1 MRKVAVLVALVLA
14 ACSADERLP
23 EGVLDRE
30 RFTDVLL
37 EATMLEARM
46 NRELVTEQ
54 LASVPMDRYYEQLF
68 AENKITRAEFEKS
81 FDHYAARPAEMAAI
95 YDEVLTR
102 LSRRKDEALQR
113 PVVPLTKAD
122 TLATDS
128 SSVRQ
133 R

>member
-1 MRKVAVLVALVLA
+1 MRSLLLAIPLMLA
-14 ACSADERLP
+14 ACSNEVATP

-37 EATMLEARM
+37 EATLLEARM

-54 LASVPMDRYYEQLF
+54 RTAVPMHWYYTELF
-68 AENKITRAEFEKS
+68 ATKKITQQEFERS
-81 FDHYAARPAEMAAI
+81 FDHYAAHPELMAAI
-95 YDEVLTR
+95 QEDVLTE

-113 PVVPLTKAD
+113 PVVPLVKAD

-128 SSVRQ
+128 ASVRK